1 MSINNI
7 IKGVLL
13 VALGATS
20 YGMLA
25 TFVKLAYKE
34 DFTTAEVTSSQ
45 FILGIIGAFIG
56 VFLFISLATDFEFAD
71 GVIALKTQNS
81 LGKLIALG
89 AVINVILFFGL
100 LKFNK
105 ELMAR
110 GVILAVIALAIS
122 TLVI

>member
-1 MSINNI
+1 MQKTDLFI
-7 IKGVLL
+7 G
-13 VALGATS
+13 
-20 YGMLA
+20 
-25 TFVKLAYKE
+25 
-34 DFTTAEVTSSQ
+34 

-110 GVILAVIALAIS
+110 GVVLATIALTIL
-122 TLVI
+122 TIFV